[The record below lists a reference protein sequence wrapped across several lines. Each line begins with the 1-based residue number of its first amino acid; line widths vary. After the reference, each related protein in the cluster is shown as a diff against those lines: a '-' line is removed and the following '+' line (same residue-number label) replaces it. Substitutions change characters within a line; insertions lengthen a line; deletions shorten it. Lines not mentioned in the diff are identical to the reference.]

1 MYIPKETIDLVR
13 EKVHIEDIIKNY
25 VPDLKKKGK
34 NYIGLCPFH
43 REKTPSF
50 TVSSEKQ
57 IFYCFGC
64 HAGGNVFSFIS
75 KIERID
81 FPESVLHVAQI
92 AGINVEIS
100 SKQEDSGIS
109 AINRLNNYAMK
120 YYHAY
125 IDSTSGKAGRDY
137 LLKRGVKN
145 ESIDNFKLGFAPD
158 AWSRLF
164 ESLKKHKADLEQAE
178 SIGLISRS
186 KKKQFQF
193 YDRFRNRV
201 IFPIFDKRGQ
211 VIAFGGRSIDDTNPK
226 YINSSESQVFK
237 KRNELYGIDSAYS
250 HIKDLNRAIIVEGY
264 LDVIGCH
271 QEGIKNVVAPLGT
284 ALTESQL
291 RALSYICSEVII
303 LFDADSAGINAAFR
317 SLEVV
322 RDINIIIR
330 IAVLP
335 EGDPFDYILEKGIR
349 GFMAIVDSALNP
361 VDFRIKRILAKKN
374 SLGKINTLVNLF
386 EILKSLEF
394 ETEKNDYIRNLSNE
408 LDIDENTLRI
418 DFNNYCSKNKIQH
431 LSGKN
436 DSKND
441 EMDFETRSYKD
452 LVVLLI
458 HYPVL
463 IEKACIDYNESEI
476 TDKTLRIIFKHL
488 TELYYS
494 EGSFKIDMMYDR
506 LEGEELDFFNRAV
519 NTEFSTENHQNAY
532 TEIYINLKI
541 HRIDS
546 KISIYASKMK
556 QDSSNMNQYL
566 SEIEILRREKEK
578 LNHYIYNK
586 I

>member
-418 DFNNYCSKNKIQH
+418 DFNNYF
-431 LSGKN
+431 L
-436 DSKND
+436 
-441 EMDFETRSYKD
+441 
-452 LVVLLI
+452 LVFI
-458 HYPVL
+458 
-463 IEKACIDYNESEI
+463 
-476 TDKTLRIIFKHL
+476 
-488 TELYYS
+488 
-494 EGSFKIDMMYDR
+494 
-506 LEGEELDFFNRAV
+506 
-519 NTEFSTENHQNAY
+519 ST
-532 TEIYINLKI
+532 
-541 HRIDS
+541 
-546 KISIYASKMK
+546 
-556 QDSSNMNQYL
+556 
-566 SEIEILRREKEK
+566 
-578 LNHYIYNK
+578 
-586 I
+586 